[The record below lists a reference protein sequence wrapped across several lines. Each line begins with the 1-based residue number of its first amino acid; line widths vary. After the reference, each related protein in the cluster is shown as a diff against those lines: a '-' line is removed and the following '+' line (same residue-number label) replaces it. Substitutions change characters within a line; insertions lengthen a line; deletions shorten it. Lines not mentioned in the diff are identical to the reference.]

1 MTGSTFIFFTFLGVA
16 TSRARGQ
23 RLAAVLVLVSPWV
36 EPLDQEAV
44 MNLQGKFMPYRIK
57 KK

>member
-1 MTGSTFIFFTFLGVA
+1 MTGSLFIYFFTFLEVA
-16 TSRARGQ
+16 TRRDQ

-36 EPLDQEAV
+36 EPLGQKAV
-44 MNLQGKFMPYRIK
+44 MNLQGKFMPNRIK